1 MPAAIDDN
9 PDIAEY
15 VGREMNVI
23 YTKNGNILSL
33 LVVIILALIQKQEGM
48 PLFMVL
54 SG

>member
-1 MPAAIDDN
+1 MTIRYS
-9 PDIAEY
+9 EY
-15 VGREMNVI
+15 VGRDVNVI
-23 YTKNGNILSL
+23 YVQKNGNILSL